1 MGDTSNAYREKKNP
15 VAVNAEYCAN
25 DIFSAGRSSSKN
37 DAPDIIHL
45 LIGAQK
51 CTVKGPALINDVDDV
66 SWIRMSL
73 YNV

>member
-1 MGDTSNAYREKKNP
+1 MGATSNAYREKNNP

-25 DIFSAGRSSSKN
+25 EIFSVGRSSSMN

-51 CTVKGPALINDVDDV
+51 CTVKGPA
-66 SWIRMSL
+66 
-73 YNV
+73 YN